1 MGKPDSLILSN
12 RRKQQICFILFS
24 VALLLRVV
32 ILSTSIESIADGLT
46 RTIQANVWSNSP
58 RWISSGGWLP
68 GYLYITGI
76 FSHFVDNPWISLRI
90 FNALAGA
97 LTVSVYFLL
106 LLRIYGAEVALVSSS
121 LLLFLPIHI
130 GLSATSLTEV
140 SFLLALVSGML
151 LLTRAADA
159 KLGSTE
165 HSVYLLLACLVTI
178 YATMSRYEAWVIL
191 SVFPLYYGW
200 RSRHILET
208 LIIALCI
215 LIFPLY
221 WMINNYLDYG
231 DILPFFRY
239 ATKADSDVGVNVFWA
254 IAILGQRLIRQI
266 TPALFA
272 LLCLGLAT
280 QLNQQFQSIRDKIK
294 NKEKSFHLILF
305 LVFWTFMV
313 IFTISRGESIRD
325 RFLLPGIVLGLPYCY
340 LALDY
345 LKTLLNRKSLQILF
359 CSCAFVLIIYSPGL
373 SLVGVQSPD
382 ALTPSLTQ
390 MKNISRWIERS
401 PYANAGVIMTEMNW
415 SSLLVAL
422 EVPEIRDNF
431 EIVYHESQTCL
442 TNNLDNADDLLVITY
457 NSERDKRLKQ
467 VIEAEL
473 GIQLNEDLLVHQAG
487 LITLYAIAD
496 FTPPKS
502 QSIECQ

>member
-1 MGKPDSLILSN
+1 M
-12 RRKQQICFILFS
+12 
-24 VALLLRVV
+24 
-32 ILSTSIESIADGLT
+32 
-46 RTIQANVWSNSP
+46 
-58 RWISSGGWLP
+58 
-68 GYLYITGI
+68 
-76 FSHFVDNPWISLRI
+76 
-90 FNALAGA
+90 
-97 LTVSVYFLL
+97 
-106 LLRIYGAEVALVSSS
+106 
-121 LLLFLPIHI
+121 
-130 GLSATSLTEV
+130 
-140 SFLLALVSGML
+140 
-151 LLTRAADA
+151 
-159 KLGSTE
+159 
-165 HSVYLLLACLVTI
+165 
-178 YATMSRYEAWVIL
+178 
-191 SVFPLYYGW
+191 
-200 RSRHILET
+200 
-208 LIIALCI
+208 
-215 LIFPLY
+215 
-221 WMINNYLDYG
+221 
-231 DILPFFRY
+231 PFFRY

-266 TPALFA
+266 TPVLFA

-345 LKTLLNRKSLQILF
+345 LKTLLNRKSLQILI

-390 MKNISRWIERS
+390 MKNISRWIEES

-473 GIQLNEDLLVHQAG
+473 GIQLNEDLLIHQAG